1 MPTIPV
7 SWGELID
14 KITILEIK
22 ADRLTDAAAWRNV
35 MRELHRIAPM
45 WPNNGHAEALRADLK
60 AINTRLWGIEDDIRR
75 KEAAKDFGPEFVEL
89 ARLVYQTNDI
99 RSRIKRQINELLDSD
114 LIEEKQYAEYAS

>member
-22 ADRLTDAAAWRNV
+22 LERITDHQALCNV
-35 MRELHRIAPM
+35 RRELRMLDRGVPATP
-45 WPNNGHAEALRADLK
+45 LRVDLK

-75 KEAAKDFGPEFVEL
+75 KEAAQDFGPEFVEL